1 MENEQ
6 KPKVTITLPEATQVA
21 SDRITITWNYEIEGA
36 PEDSVSFEVFL
47 KGEKAD
53 GSPFDRVAAQERN
66 KCTLTGLKGET
77 TYSLFVVAVHEG
89 EDIAQFPD
97 DDEGVVVTTPK
108 RAPLLDWKKIAICAG
123 ALAVIAL
130 VVLLA
135 TRPKKDNVP
144 PTADNVELTV
154 TDKTSYG
161 FTLGWEGASDK
172 VTPKD
177 SILYKVWL
185 GSAAEPMRVVCEGQG
200 ITSYQATG
208 LKGGELYTVSVEAF
222 DQQGN
227 KFAYPTCD
235 IQLDAVIED
244 KVEALPTL
252 RVKDRRLKV
261 SNVSSHSFTIEWE
274 RAEDGVTPP
283 DKIPYRVFFKPTKN
297 VNSDW
302 SFVNAVGQSKYILTD
317 LQPQTKYSF
326 RVVAYARE
334 GGQEIV
340 YEDSSVMTLKKV
352 NDNQPPTA
360 GDQTLKVSGVN
371 SDGFTVTWE
380 RAKDNVSPQDKI
392 EYTVYLAGFNRGAS
406 KVATV
411 DTGINS
417 YTFTG
422 LKPDIP
428 YTVGIYAMDE
438 AGNNVY
444 LYQIPHEN
452 PVYVPSPD
460 GVKTVLSKPEDV
472 LCNGIYVHSNNGAN
486 AKGLQE
492 YLGDMF
498 DRDYFEISFDYLIL
512 KGVNDSQQFD
522 NIITLDTSHRI
533 FSLVMEGDKIL
544 AKTWNG
550 DHSFETPIHVAYNVW
565 LHAALVYNN
574 GILSINGSDI
584 PIGKLDDIG
593 DNTITTTNYSNGH
606 CFNGHIKNL
615 VVRSREK
622 RKK

>member
-130 VVLLA
+130 IVLLA
-135 TRPKKDNVP
+135 TLPKKDKVP
-144 PTADNVELTV
+144 PTADNAELTI

-161 FTLGWEGASDK
+161 FTLGWEGASDE

-177 SILYKVWL
+177 SILYKVL
-185 GSAAEPMRVVCEGQG
+185 IGSVSEPLHVVYEGQG
-200 ITSYQATG
+200 ITSYEATG
-208 LKGGELYTVSVEAF
+208 LKGGELYAVSVEAF

-252 RVKDRRLKV
+252 RVKDRRVKV
-261 SNVSSHSFTIEWE
+261 SNVTSQSFTIEWE
-274 RAEDGVTPP
+274 RAEDGVTAP

-297 VNSDW
+297 VDSEW
-302 SFVNAVGQSKYILTD
+302 SFVNAVGQSKYKLTD

-326 RVVAYARE
+326 RVVAYSRE
-334 GGQEIV
+334 GGQDIV
-340 YEDSSVMTLKKV
+340 YEDGSVITMKKV
-352 NDNQPPTA
+352 NDTQPPTA

-406 KVATV
+406 TVATV

-486 AKGLQE
+486 AKDLQE
-492 YLGDMF
+492 YLGNMF
-498 DRDYFEISFDYLIL
+498 DRNYFEISFDYLVL
-512 KGVNDSQQFD
+512 KGVKDSQQLD
-522 NIITLDTSHRI
+522 NIITLSTSHRV
-533 FSLVMEGDKIL
+533 FSLVMEGDKVL

-550 DHSFETPIHVAYNVW
+550 SYSFETPLYLGYNEW
-565 LHAALVYNN
+565 LHVALVYNN

-584 PIGKLDDIG
+584 PIGKLDDGG
-593 DNTITTTNYSNGH
+593 DDTITTTNYSNGH